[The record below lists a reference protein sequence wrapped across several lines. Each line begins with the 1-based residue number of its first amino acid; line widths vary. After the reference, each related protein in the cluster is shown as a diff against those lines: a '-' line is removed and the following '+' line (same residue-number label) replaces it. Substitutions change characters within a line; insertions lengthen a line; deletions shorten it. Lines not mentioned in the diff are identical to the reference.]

1 MAGLKLTP
9 IILKEVNRY
18 LTSPKKVRK
27 FGFDQPPV
35 KTGEDISRPENP
47 FRDFKDRNPDFK
59 ADGGRIGFQDG
70 LSAEILK
77 EKLPKYF
84 SKSGVEKTGARKLL
98 GVNTVKKILNLY
110 QKEKIGRGGI
120 AKKLAEE
127 GNPVPATTIGRILE
141 DAKAAKLV
149 KIIPQKEMKAS
160 IDARITPAGEKRK
173 IIEVIRPVTDFDRKN
188 PQINAPKNATHKVF
202 YYKPENPETS
212 VIPKKFQGIQYYKSQ
227 EAAEKAL
234 SEKQNININQLKY
247 KPQDNAVKSI
257 HRIALKD
264 PDDISN
270 VKELSKLVY
279 GNDNLKNLQ
288 NISNDL
294 IRYQQVLLGF
304 KDIKGLD
311 IPKKDSLSN
320 ILSSFPA
327 ENEYGQF
334 AAGAIRNAKLE
345 IRDKLLKTKGTKL
358 FNLRNNVLKLI
369 DTNALNL
376 DEVMGV
382 SATFEKAPGY
392 TELGQVIDKK
402 INRKK
407 GTDIDKPFVK
417 LFEKVI
423 DGDPNPTITYKG
435 KTISVNQF
443 NKISKNFAKKNKIET
458 PTIVYKPGEKL
469 DASKFINSF
478 NDLSPEAQKNIQAIA
493 KKGIVLPSKAQPI
506 SKIAEQRG
514 SMLSANPFFSP
525 GILKEAF
532 KSIPTPLGAVALT
545 AGLGVDPTS
554 AIDRASI
561 AAEAAFAPQLV
572 KQSAKMGAAQ
582 RLFNLGFN
590 PKMAMRIARVASPLG
605 IASLGAEGLYQ
616 AGKFTKKR
624 MGELKAMTPEQRRAL
639 RARQEAFAFEGA
651 REGGIIGKKSGPPPV
666 SGPTPHG
673 LPYET
678 KGVKKQ

>member
-1 MAGLKLTP
+1 MEEYDVEK
-9 IILKEVNRY
+9 ILDMFE
-18 LTSPKKVRK
+18 
-27 FGFDQPPV
+27 
-35 KTGEDISRPENP
+35 EDFVIPASKMERPQAALDREM
-47 FRDFKDRNPDFK
+47 FEDFNKRNPQ

-110 QKEKIGRGGI
+110 QKEKIGRGAI
-120 AKKLAEE
+120 AKRLAEE

-160 IDARITPAGEKRK
+160 IDARITPVGEKRK
-173 IIEVIRPVTDFDRKN
+173 ILEVIRPVTDFDRKN
-188 PQINAPKNATHKVF
+188 PNINAPKDATHKIF

-212 VIPKKFQGIQYYKSQ
+212 VIPKKFQGIQYYKSE
-227 EAAEKAL
+227 EAAKKAL
-234 SEKQNININQLKY
+234 EEKQNININQLKY

-270 VKELSKLVY
+270 VRELSKLVY

-304 KDIKGLD
+304 KDIKGLKVPTGEVFD
-311 IPKKDSLSN
+311 N

-334 AAGAIRNAKLE
+334 ASGAIRNAKLE

-423 DGDPNPTITYKG
+423 DGDPDPTIKYKG
-435 KTISVNQF
+435 KTINVNEF
-443 NKISKNFAKKNKIET
+443 NKISKNFSKKNKIET

-469 DASKFINSF
+469 DASKFIDSF
-478 NDLSPEAQKNIQAIA
+478 NDLSPEAQKNIQTIA

-506 SKIAEQRG
+506 SKIAKGLEQRG
-514 SMLSANPFFSP
+514 SMLSANPFFDPSLMGRVIGDIASGLGSP
-525 GILKEAF
+525 
-532 KSIPTPLGAVALT
+532 TALVGLNV
-545 AGLGVDPTS
+545 GLGVDPTKS
-554 AIDRASI
+554 LDRAI
-561 AAEAAFAPQLV
+561 LGTEAALAPAGIKALTSRLDAIKNPTV
-572 KQSAKMGAAQ
+572 RKGIETVAGLRLPGVFTPANVMRAA
-582 RLFNLGFN
+582 RF
-590 PKMAMRIARVASPLG
+590 ASPLG
-605 IASLGAEGLYQ
+605 IATLAGEGLYQ
-616 AGKFTKKR
+616 LGKLGYKEQQMINEMR
-624 MGELKAMTPEQRRAL
+624 ENDPEAYQRYLAEQQELMD
-639 RARQEAFAFEGA
+639 
-651 REGGIIGKKSGPPPV
+651 V
-666 SGPTPHG
+666 SA
-673 LPYET
+673 
-678 KGVKKQ
+678 